1 MMEQRKTDNMFSLK
15 GKVAIVTGA
24 AGLIGEVYGKSLASA
39 GANVILSDLDEERS
53 RVLAQDL
60 SDQYGVLCMALAC
73 DVTSRKDWGML
84 VKKVTGQFD
93 SIDIL
98 VNNAGFTNK
107 SGIDGY
113 SDGFES
119 FSDGAWQGILDVNL
133 TGVFLG
139 CQVVGNIMKSQGFG
153 SIINIASLYG
163 VVSPNHQ
170 IYKGT
175 GINQPVAYSV
185 SKAGVIALT
194 KYLAT
199 YWGTTG
205 IRVNAITP
213 GGIFDNHTDP
223 FLERFNKLNPMGR
236 MGNKEDLSGALI
248 YLSSDAS
255 NYVTGHN
262 LVVDGGWTIV

>member
-1 MMEQRKTDNMFSLK
+1 MVNQMKMDDIFSLK
-15 GKVAIVTGA
+15 EKVAIVTGA
-24 AGLIGEVYGKSLASA
+24 AGMIGETFGKALASA
-39 GANVILSDLDEERS
+39 GSNVVLCDLKEKTSGD
-53 RVLAQDL
+53 LAQKL
-60 SDQYGVLCMALAC
+60 TDQYGVHCMVLAC
-73 DVTSRKDWGML
+73 DVTSREDWEML
-84 VKKVTGQFD
+84 VKKVTCQFD

-113 SDGFES
+113 SDVFER
-119 FSDGAWQGILDVNL
+119 FSDEAWKGILDVNL

-139 CQVVGNIMKSQGFG
+139 CQVVGNIMKNQGFG
-153 SIINIASLYG
+153 SIVNIASMYG

-170 IYKGT
+170 IYEGT

-223 FLERFNKLNPMGR
+223 FLKRFKRLNPMGR
-236 MGNKEDLSGALI
+236 MGRKEELSGALI
-248 YLSSDAS
+248 YLASDAS
-255 NYVTGHN
+255 AYVTGHN
-262 LVVDGGWTIV
+262 LVVDGGWSVW